1 MHKMARLWCLTFVGS
16 VALVGCQEDRS
27 SGPGTNGDDAGI
39 QGGPAGAGGGGNG
52 GETTSGAGGAQGGS
66 TGESMPLDAGADR
79 PVDGQG
85 DADAAKGGTTGT
97 INSIGSIAVGDPV
110 QPTTTSPST
119 KAGTVASIAPARGSY
134 FNVVVTF
141 PPEWTCPANPL
152 LGTTPSATNTSTDPM
167 LSGTTCEG
175 LAALRTAGLKAQAYA
190 SLVAKH
196 DTLARGK
203 CNPTTET
210 RCVDSQGQQV
220 NNSNCSYYSGYVD
233 ASARASGGAST
244 TPTTGAAGASGGAKD
259 YSTTNNQV
267 VDVDEADFVKN
278 DANTIFVLGSDGLHI
293 IDAWPAAET
302 HQLATVK
309 LTGEP
314 RRLFLNGNRLV
325 VYTRTTTADSKAG
338 AGTTNPSDQGC
349 TYGYGCRFSS
359 EGGHTTATVFD
370 VTDPSKPQELMR
382 YQMSGGYVASRRI
395 GSTVY
400 TVVADTGAP
409 QVPGLDYTIS
419 AGSYDEL
426 ATVLAKKKAAN
437 DALIEGA
444 DQAYFLPWFRHVTPD
459 GQTVVDTS
467 CNHALATAGAQ
478 GTSFVSLL
486 AFDLSKLEPMTR
498 TLLGS
503 SAGYVYASATSLYL
517 AVDQTPEVD
526 YSSTTSYGSYTR
538 ATNTAVHKFALAGTD
553 TRYASSVTLSGH
565 ILNQF
570 AMDEADGV
578 LRVASTLGWVPDK
591 NVSSYL
597 TTFGEKDGKLVKLG
611 EISKIAPGEDIRSV
625 RFDGKRGFVVTFK
638 KTDPLFV
645 FDLSDANTPKLM
657 GELKI
662 PGFSTYMHPLDEGH
676 ILAVGFDA
684 DDQGSFAYFNG
695 IQIQVFDVTDL
706 ADPKLQSKLS
716 VGTRG
721 SGSEALTNH
730 LAFNYFPSKKML
742 AMPLTICEGGGDGT
756 AGTTLTFTG
765 LMVFDISLDT
775 GIKEHGRLP
784 FVDPAKAGTSASCQ
798 TWWTNTTS
806 LVKRSI
812 FMDDWVYGI
821 SDTQMKVA
829 SLDALS
835 TPLQTV
841 SLTGL

>member
-1 MHKMARLWCLTFVGS
+1 MPV
-16 VALVGCQEDRS
+16 
-27 SGPGTNGDDAGI
+27 DAGV
-39 QGGPAGAGGGGNG
+39 
-52 GETTSGAGGAQGGS
+52 
-66 TGESMPLDAGADR
+66 DR
-79 PVDGQG
+79 TVDGQG
-85 DADAAKGGTTGT
+85 DADATSKGGTTGT
-97 INSIGSIAVGDPV
+97 IQSIGSIAVGTP
-110 QPTTTSPST
+110 SPFGSST
-119 KAGTVASIAPARGSY
+119 KAGTVTSIAPSPTSNSY
-134 FNVVVTF
+134 FKVVVTY
-141 PPEWTCPANPL
+141 PPEWTCPANPTI
-152 LGTTPSATNTSTDPM
+152 GTTTSGAVTPTDPM
-167 LSGTTCEG
+167 LTGTTCAG
-175 LAALRTAGLKAQAYA
+175 LAALRTAGLKAQAYT
-190 SLVAKH
+190 SLVAKR
-196 DTLARGK
+196 DALARSK
-203 CNPTTET
+203 CTSLTEN
-210 RCVDSQGQQV
+210 RCVDSQGREV
-220 NNSNCSYYSGYVD
+220 STYNCSTYAAD
-233 ASARASGGAST
+233 AGVRASGGAWV
-244 TPTTGAAGASGGAKD
+244 TPSTGAGGASGAGGGATD
-259 YSTTNNQV
+259 YTTTNTQV
-267 VDVDEADFVKN
+267 LDVDEADFVKN

-302 HQLATVK
+302 RQLATVK

-325 VYTRTTTADSKAG
+325 VYTRVTTADSKAG
-338 AGTTNPSDQGC
+338 AGTSNPSDQGC

-359 EGGHTTATVFD
+359 EGGHTMATVFD

-382 YQMSGGYVASRRI
+382 YQMSGGFVASRRI

-400 TVVADTGAP
+400 TVVSDTGAP

-419 AGSYDEL
+419 AGSYDEM
-426 ATVLAKKKAAN
+426 ATVLAQKKAAN

-459 GQTVVDTS
+459 GQTTIDTS

-498 TLLGS
+498 TILGS
-503 SAGYVYASATSLYL
+503 SPGYVYASSSSLYL

-526 YSSTTSYGSYTR
+526 YSGTTSYGSTTR

-553 TRYASSVTLSGH
+553 TRYVASVTLSGH

-578 LRVASTLGWVPDK
+578 LRVASTLGWVPDT
-591 NVSSYL
+591 NVSSFL

-645 FDLSDANTPKLM
+645 FDLSEASAPKLM

-662 PGFSTYMHPLDEGH
+662 PGFSTYMHPLDEAH

-695 IQIQVFDVTDL
+695 IQIQIFDVSNL

-730 LAFNYFPSKKML
+730 LAFTYFAAKKML
-742 AMPLTICEGGGDGT
+742 ALPLTICEGGGNG
-756 AGTTLTFTG
+756 AFGNNLTFTG

-784 FVDPAKAGTSASCQ
+784 FVDPTKVGTGVSCGN
-798 TWWTNTTS
+798 WWTDTTS

-821 SDTQMKVA
+821 SDTQLKVA
-829 SLDALS
+829 SLAAMS

-841 SLTGL
+841 SLIGH